1 MFNISP
7 LSKVALAVFGSTM
20 AFSSFAN
27 VVSGTVQDNAGTPVA
42 GAKIT
47 LEGSSNTVYS
57 DENGRYQLT
66 LSARDLTKHAHIH
79 VHSTNHEHTDQ
90 DLGLI
95 NADQTVNFS
104 LSSVFVENIIV
115 KATRLETS
123 VIEAIT
129 PLTVLSGEE
138 LRKRQAATLGETL
151 KLTPGVH
158 STYFAGVAASPII
171 RGNDGPRVQLVQNG
185 LNVGDVSRIGPDHAI
200 ATDTSSA
207 TQIEVL
213 RGPATL
219 QYGSGAIGGV
229 VNVVDNRILEEVP
242 TELEGEAELRFS
254 DVNNERFAKVELN
267 AGADKFA
274 FHLDASTRETDDIEI
289 PDFARTEASEDDIKG
304 VIESSSVSTDGITA
318 GLSYIDERGFVG
330 FSAQR
335 INNFYGV
342 PGEEEGISIDSHTN
356 RYQLSG
362 KYYTP
367 IKGISEA
374 SFTGAYTDY
383 EHTELEGD
391 EIGTLFTNKGV
402 ELRLDLELEDIA
414 GWHGIVGTQYS
425 NFDTNAVGEEAF
437 VPKTDSEQFALFL
450 IEKKKINDVTVQFG
464 GRIEQV
470 EYQAA
475 EFDILQDLSGNGDE
489 EQVIAF
495 NFPDYD
501 YDTFSLS
508 AGSNWHYSSQESIAV
523 SLSYSQRAPSAQELL
538 SGGTHIAT
546 GTYEL
551 GLAFDLD
558 ENGVLSESLGD
569 ATEEVSTNIDV
580 TWRHFSEKLNV
591 SASVYYSDVDDYIF
605 QRDTGF
611 EIAGEEGDETF
622 PVLIFEQSDAQL
634 YGFEFD
640 VNYKL
645 NDQWELKTFGDFT
658 RAKISSED
666 LPRIPPLRIGSSVNY
681 FWNNWEADVEV
692 VWYDEQTKTA
702 ELETSTDGY
711 TLVNA
716 GVSYETQYA
725 GTDWRIFA
733 RIENITDEEARV
745 NTSFLKDQAPLPG
758 RNLQIGIRTY
768 F

>member
-1 MFNISP
+1 MFNVGRLASVVC
-7 LSKVALAVFGSTM
+7 LALGSTVPFLSM
-20 AFSSFAN
+20 ATT
-27 VVSGTVQDNAGTPVA
+27 VSGIVQDDAGKPVA
-42 GAKIT
+42 GAKVT

-57 DENGRYQLT
+57 DESGRYSLT
-66 LSARDLTKHAHIH
+66 LSERDATKHAHLH
-79 VHSTNHEHTDQ
+79 VHSTKHAHADK

-95 NADQTVNFS
+95 NTDESLNFS
-104 LSSVFVENIIV
+104 LTPVYVENIIV

-171 RGNDGPRVQLVQNG
+171 RGNDGPRVQIVQNG
-185 LNVGDVSRIGPDHAI
+185 LNVGDVSRIGPDHAV

-207 TQIEVL
+207 TQVEIL

-254 DVNNERFAKVELN
+254 DVNNERFGKIEIN

-274 FHLDASTRETDDIEI
+274 FHLDASTRETDDIEV
-289 PDFARTEASEDDIKG
+289 PDFARTEPGEDDVEGI
-304 VIESSSVSTDGITA
+304 IESSSVSTDAITA
-318 GLSYIDERGFVG
+318 GVSYIEERGFIG

-342 PGEEEGISIDSHTN
+342 PGEEEGISIDAHTN
-356 RYQLSG
+356 RYQLAG

-367 IKGISEA
+367 IKGISEV

-391 EIGTLFTNKGV
+391 EIGTLFTNEGV

-414 GWHGIVGTQYS
+414 GWHGVLGTQYS
-425 NFDTNAVGEEAF
+425 DFDTNAVGEEAF
-437 VPKTDSEQFALFL
+437 VPRTDSKQVALF
-450 IEKKKINDVTVQFG
+450 IIEEKKIKDVTVQFG
-464 GRIEQV
+464 GRIEHV
-470 EYQAA
+470 EYDAA
-475 EFDILQDLSGNGDE
+475 DFDVAQNLGVNGDAE
-489 EQVIAF
+489 DRATF
-495 NFPDYD
+495 SFPEYD

-508 AGSNWHYSSQESIAV
+508 AGSNWHYSKQESLAV

-538 SGGTHIAT
+538 SGGIHIAT

-558 ENGVLSESLGD
+558 ENGILSDELSD
-569 ATEEVSTNIDV
+569 ATEEVSKNIDI
-580 TWRHFSEKLNV
+580 TWRHFSEKFNFTT
-591 SASVYYSDVDDYIF
+591 SVYYSDVDDYIF

-611 EIAGEEGDETF
+611 ELAGEEGDETF
-622 PVLIFEQSDAQL
+622 PVLVFEQSDAEL

-640 VNYKL
+640 ARYKL
-645 NDQWELKTFGDFT
+645 TDQWEVKAFGDFT
-658 RAKISSED
+658 RAKLSNED
-666 LPRIPPLRIGSSVNY
+666 VPRIPPLRLGSSVDY

-692 VWYDEQTKTA
+692 IWYDDQTDTA
-702 ELETSTDGY
+702 ELETATDGY

-716 GVSYETQYA
+716 GVSYQTSYA
-725 GTDWRIFA
+725 GADWRIFA
-733 RIENITDEEARV
+733 RIENLTDEEARV
-745 NTSFLKDQAPLPG
+745 HTSFLKDQAPLPG